1 MTAAQRRVAACHPEP
16 GVSSVSGRWSRDMYQ
31 AVLALAALA
40 ACDQSPHQH
49 QPLQNQEPLQYQ
61 EPHQEYHQYHDNAVA
76 EDSPV
81 QYYAV
86 PEQPQAADLQP
97 QLYNQEGGVKIQSEQ
112 LFRISMSLS
121 PSYYI

>member
-1 MTAAQRRVAACHPEP
+1 
-16 GVSSVSGRWSRDMYQ
+16 MYQ

-40 ACDQSPHQH
+40 ACDQHPHQH
-49 QPLQNQEPLQYQ
+49 QHLQHQEALQHQEPLQYQ
-61 EPHQEYHQYHDNAVA
+61 DNAVA

-97 QLYNQEGGVKIQSEQ
+97 QLYNQEGDLK
-112 LFRISMSLS
+112 
-121 PSYYI
+121 

>member
-49 QPLQNQEPLQYQ
+49 QPLQYQEPL
-61 EPHQEYHQYHDNAVA
+61 QEYHQYHDNAVA

-97 QLYNQEGGVKIQSEQ
+97 QLYNQEGDIK
-112 LFRISMSLS
+112 
-121 PSYYI
+121 